1 MVPADHVDHNG
12 DQAEDEEDFFGD
24 QEEEDDSG
32 LLSSNS
38 TTTSMAKRESAAAAR
53 RFETA
58 GYHEAYERSHD
69 AALQAGFDAGYRES
83 FDRSV
88 AIGKCLGI
96 HVGRAK
102 WSSLFG
108 STGTGAG
115 DDEKNSR
122 RRYDYLEM
130 ASIIRSR
137 LSTLTTPDGETST
150 IPPSSSSDAL
160 ERLEVDVRRI
170 SEER

>member
-1 MVPADHVDHNG
+1 MPADHDDHDG
-12 DQAEDEEDFFGD
+12 DQAEEEEEDFFGD
-24 QEEEDDSG
+24 QEEEGDGG
-32 LLSSNS
+32 LLSSSS

-102 WSSLFG
+102 LSSLFG
-108 STGTGAG
+108 STGTG

-122 RRYDYLEM
+122 RRYDNYLEM